1 MGDGQRI
8 SGLAELFVAAFN
20 PPMATAEF

>member
-20 PPMATAEF
+20 PPLATAEF